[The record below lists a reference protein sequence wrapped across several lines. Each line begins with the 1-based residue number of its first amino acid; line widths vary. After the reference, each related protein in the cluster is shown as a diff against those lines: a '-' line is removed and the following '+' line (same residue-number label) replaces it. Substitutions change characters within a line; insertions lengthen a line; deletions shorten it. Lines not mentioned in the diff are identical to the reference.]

1 MENEQ
6 EERKKIQNHVMN
18 DAIFHLQKKYKYE
31 PQEHFDPHNIV
42 HTDTFVYKMFEWLRT
57 TVVLS

>member
-18 DAIFHLQKKYKYE
+18 DAIFHQQKKYEYD
-31 PQEHFDPHNIV
+31 PQEHFDPPQ
-42 HTDTFVYKMFEWLRT
+42 YRT
-57 TVVLS
+57 YGHICV